1 MGGVGSVVVDQEHGA
16 SAMKE
21 AALRLIYMTGQITPE
36 EFRWQDANYDRDSAL
51 GRELLYLIA
60 ENHWVRATSETVGIA
75 RSDMVE
81 TTIQVDIELD
91 HITHEAFRGR
101 IGEIWLP
108 VLVLPPLLKKVPG
121 LNHFSALTVR
131 DATGALLPTL
141 PNTDVRHRIAA
152 ALTEIIAN
160 MAGERLPDVTDH
172 PFTLTRSHRLM
183 LSAAVYRLL
192 GREHVPHDVL
202 NKPVPARHDD
212 DGSLPRFARV
222 RGEVGNLI
230 ELFSG
235 LLTGTDP
242 PEQRDADAERTAL
255 ARQLVFRA
263 IQVLRAFAESTVVVV
278 AAERANTS
286 TVLTVTVP
294 SRPLHWEASGQ
305 TELDQPTGNTRRM
318 RTRLFSWRWLKP
330 SNWILPGA
338 SLRINLL
345 LPSADTDRH
354 IQVNL
359 PDEISPDPSRRL
371 AHRAQLSIKTGQPL
385 ALAQLGKLM
394 NQLTEPNAD
403 PQSKLYQCL
412 ADLAGAK
419 ADAARESL
427 RDYRVVNPEADAPQ
441 LYTRTDN
448 LRQRLG
454 MLREA
459 LRGVSAGE
467 QTDALTEIWNEAD
480 DAWLQVPVE
489 RRVTIDSV
497 SPGVV
502 MAHARMIDDVNQR
515 AAPTQAT
522 IQIQVA
528 LTDSVNFS
536 VANIAGSASLLLMV
550 VVLAFYAVGQL
561 VSSGLGN
568 VSPEVLA
575 IVLTLFSAIQAGRLV
590 QVPRSTM
597 AGLLTPA
604 GNPLILVSV
613 VPSVILAVAF
623 AFSHTPLWAIS
634 WAGGCIAGQLLL
646 LCFQW
651 LLLRT
656 SLAKGLD
663 PDEQPQRWGL
673 TKWLGQHERRQR
685 RNGPTLYLDSC
696 DYSHSE
702 VLHSHWWRTTVADAL
717 MVGRQ
722 AYGYVIWQHGTQ
734 HRQTLGALLHSGYPA
749 GKKATTS
756 RRGQTSG
763 LGIGRRDN
771 GPRNQ
776 SKRPLTDSDPGLS
789 PLRQPAN
796 VMALQRSGTAD
807 QSLTFAVFRDKP
819 NENLNYPPEDVV
831 QVDLDPGHLAPLEE
845 PAGVVGVFLGLPR
858 GQGMLPVSQHPV
870 TRVLKAAA
878 DHHCTV
884 LEIQLPVP
892 APRAA
897 YADLLWARV
906 QLGVSGHGI
915 GKLAPFL
922 DDVRRLVIGAGTDQ
936 AEWPVMGIQTISEG
950 APRILNPRKPGTDPD
965 QPSRS
970 RWVGAR
976 DLDVVVAS
984 GVQNT
989 ESATARTWRVMAVA
1003 ADSRAAVEHK
1013 ILSHLPDELELA
1025 ALTVA
1030 TLHGKAVVLLLG
1042 HRAAGTADPGD
1053 REAESGENGMK
1064 ADLDKWQSRREL
1076 GQMQE
1081 HPLLRVHM
1089 RTPDRPGATLAVL
1102 DSLRETFQDLAP
1114 GALGE
1119 HDWNIW
1125 YARVTVDSG
1134 GVATIQFT
1142 ARLARDRMPAALLD
1156 EDHEGSTEFSR
1167 IERKTLALAAR
1178 KMASDSAADAILD
1191 ITADTALSVGLVDM
1205 PQRDQ

>member
-1 MGGVGSVVVDQEHGA
+1 MGGVAVEQEHDA

-60 ENHWVRATSETVGIA
+60 ENHWVRATSETVSIA

-108 VLVLPPLLKKVPG
+108 VLVLPPLLKRVPG

-152 ALTEIIAN
+152 ALTEIIVN

-172 PFTLTRSHRLM
+172 PFSLTRSHRLI

-192 GREHVPHDVL
+192 GREHVPRDVL
-202 NKPVPARHDD
+202 NKPAPARRADES
-212 DGSLPRFARV
+212 SLPRFARV
-222 RGEVGNLI
+222 RREAGNLI

-235 LLTGTDP
+235 LLTV
-242 PEQRDADAERTAL
+242 ADAESTAL
-255 ARQLVFRA
+255 ARRLVERA

-286 TVLTVTVP
+286 MVLTVTVP

-305 TELDQPTGNTRRM
+305 TELDQQTESARRM
-318 RTRLFSWRWLKP
+318 RARLFSWRWLKP

-338 SLRINLL
+338 SLRINVL
-345 LPSADTDRH
+345 LPSADADRH

-371 AHRAQLSIKTGQPL
+371 AHRAQLSIRTGQPL

-394 NQLTEPNAD
+394 NQLTAPNAD
-403 PQSKLYQCL
+403 PRSKLYQCL

-441 LYTRTDN
+441 RYTRTDD

-454 MLREA
+454 TLREA
-459 LRGVSAGE
+459 LRGVSAGQ
-467 QTDALTEIWNEAD
+467 QTDALTDIWNEAD
-480 DAWLQVPVE
+480 DAWLRVPVE
-489 RRVTIDSV
+489 RRVTMDSV

-604 GNPLILVSV
+604 GNPLILVSI

-623 AFSHTPLWAIS
+623 AFSHKPLWAIS
-634 WAGGCIAGQLLL
+634 WAGGCIAGQLSL

-663 PDEQPQRWGL
+663 PDEQPRGWSL
-673 TKWLGQHERRQR
+673 TKWLGQHERRPP
-685 RNGPTLYLDSC
+685 RNGPTLYLDPC
-696 DYSHSE
+696 DYSHGE
-702 VLHSHWWRTTVADAL
+702 VLRSHWWRTTVADAL

-734 HRQTLGALLHSGYPA
+734 HHQTLGALLHSGHP
-749 GKKATTS
+749 
-756 RRGQTSG
+756 
-763 LGIGRRDN
+763 
-771 GPRNQ
+771 
-776 SKRPLTDSDPGLS
+776 DPGLS

-796 VMALQRSGTAD
+796 VITLQRSGTAD
-807 QSLTFAVFRDKP
+807 QSLTFAVFRDRP
-819 NENLNYPPEDVV
+819 AEHLNYPPEDVV

-858 GQGMLPVSQHPV
+858 GHGMLPVSQHPV
-870 TRVLKAAA
+870 TRVLEAAA
-878 DHHCTV
+878 DNHCTV

-892 APRAA
+892 APRADH
-897 YADLLWARV
+897 ADLLWARV

-915 GKLAPFL
+915 GKLGAFL
-922 DDVRRLVIGAGTDQ
+922 NDVRGLVIGADTAQ

-950 APRILNPRKPGTDPD
+950 APRILNPRPPRPGTDQD

-976 DLDVVVAS
+976 ELDVVVAS
-984 GVQNT
+984 GVT
-989 ESATARTWRVMAVA
+989 ESATARTWRVMAVV
-1003 ADSRAAVEHK
+1003 ADSRAAVEHQ
-1013 ILSHLPDELELA
+1013 ILSRLPDGLELA

-1042 HRAAGTADPGD
+1042 HRAAGTAGPDDGD
-1053 REAESGENGMK
+1053 AESGRPDLK
-1064 ADLDKWQSRREL
+1064 PDLDKWQSRREL
-1076 GQMQE
+1076 GQMRE

-1114 GALGE
+1114 GVLGE
-1119 HDWNIW
+1119 NDWNIW

-1142 ARLARDRMPAALLD
+1142 ARLAGDRMPAALL
-1156 EDHEGSTEFSR
+1156 EGTTEFSR
-1167 IERKTLALAAR
+1167 IERKTIALAAR
-1178 KMASDSAADAILD
+1178 KMANDSAADAVLD

>member
-1 MGGVGSVVVDQEHGA
+1 MGGAGSMVVDQEHSV

-81 TTIQVDIELD
+81 TIIQVDIELD
-91 HITHEAFRGR
+91 RITHEAFRGG

-131 DATGALLPTL
+131 DAAGALLPTL
-141 PNTDVRHRIAA
+141 PDTDVRHRIAA

-160 MAGERLPDVTDH
+160 MAGERLADVTDH
-172 PFTLTRSHRLM
+172 LFTLTRSHRLM

-202 NKPVPARHDD
+202 NGDVPARHDD
-212 DGSLPRFARV
+212 EGPLPRFARV
-222 RGEVGNLI
+222 RREVGSLV

-235 LLTGTDP
+235 LLTDADP
-242 PEQRDADAERTAL
+242 PGEAGPTAL

-263 IQVLRAFAESTVVVV
+263 IQVLRAFAESAVVVV
-278 AAERANTS
+278 AADRANTAM
-286 TVLTVTVP
+286 VLTVTVP

-305 TELDQPTGNTRRM
+305 TELDQPAENTRRM

-371 AHRAQLSIKTGQPL
+371 ARRAQLSIKTGQPL
-385 ALAQLGKLM
+385 ALAQLGELM
-394 NQLTEPNAD
+394 NQLTAPNAD

-427 RDYRVVNPEADAPQ
+427 RDYRVVNPEADAPL
-441 LYTRTDN
+441 LYTRTDD

-454 MLREA
+454 TLREA

-467 QTDALTEIWNEAD
+467 QTDAARAGLTEVWKKAD

-550 VVLAFYAVGQL
+550 VVLAFYAVGRL

-604 GNPLILVSV
+604 GNPLILVSI

-623 AFSHTPLWAIS
+623 AFSRSPLWAIS

-663 PDEQPQRWGL
+663 PDEQPQRWSL
-673 TKWLGQHERRQR
+673 TKWLGQHERRPR
-685 RNGPTLYLDSC
+685 RNGPTLYLDAC

-734 HRQTLGALLHSGYPA
+734 HRQTLGALLHSGHPA
-749 GKKATTS
+749 GKKAATS
-756 RRGQTSG
+756 PRGQMSG
-763 LGIGRRDN
+763 LVTGRRN
-771 GPRNQ
+771 TGSRNQ
-776 SKRPLTDSDPGLS
+776 SRRPLVDADTGLS

-819 NENLNYPPEDVV
+819 DENLNYPPEDVV

-858 GQGMLPVSQHPV
+858 GQGMLPVPQHPV

-878 DHHCTV
+878 KHHCTV

-922 DDVRRLVIGAGTDQ
+922 DDVRRLVIGAGTAQ
-936 AEWPVMGIQTISEG
+936 AVWPVVGIQTISEG
-950 APRILNPRKPGTDPD
+950 APRILNPRPPRPGTETE
-965 QPSRS
+965 QPSRP

-976 DLDVVVAS
+976 DLDVVAAS
-984 GVQNT
+984 GVT
-989 ESATARTWRVMAVA
+989 ESATARTWRVMAVV
-1003 ADSRAAVEHK
+1003 ADSRAAVEHE
-1013 ILSHLPDELELA
+1013 ILSRLPDELELA

-1042 HRAAGTADPGD
+1042 HRAAGPDEGKAEPGQD
-1053 REAESGENGMK
+1053 GMK
-1064 ADLDKWQSRREL
+1064 ADLDKWQSRQEL
-1076 GQMQE
+1076 GQLQQ

-1089 RTPDRPGATLAVL
+1089 RTPDRPGATLVVL
-1102 DSLRETFQDLAP
+1102 ESLRETFQDLAP
-1114 GALGE
+1114 GALGD

-1134 GVATIQFT
+1134 GVATIQLT
-1142 ARLARDRMPAALLD
+1142 ARLARDRMPAPLL
-1156 EDHEGSTEFSR
+1156 EGSTEFSR

-1178 KMASDSAADAILD
+1178 KMASDSATDAVLD

-1205 PQRDQ
+1205 PDHEQ